1 MNINS
6 LSTYIEHFADLTKE
20 YELRKLDLED
30 YKDKPLHNAL
40 YELKEIDD
48 EETLIETGLSL
59 FGTTFIDLY
68 DLITTGDSLLSQF
81 INKVDE

>member
-1 MNINS
+1 
-6 LSTYIEHFADLTKE
+6 
-20 YELRKLDLED
+20 
-30 YKDKPLHNAL
+30 L